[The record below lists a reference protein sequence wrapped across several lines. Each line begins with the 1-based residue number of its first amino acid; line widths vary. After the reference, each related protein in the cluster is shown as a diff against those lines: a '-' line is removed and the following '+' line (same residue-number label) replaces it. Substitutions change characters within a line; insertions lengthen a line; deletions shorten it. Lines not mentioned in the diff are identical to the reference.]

1 VFCGPAELDALEFPA
16 DAADTCST
24 LAPVNASS
32 AIVGYLRMRY
42 CMHMLDHRVQILL
55 DDERYQKVAREAKQR
70 GVSIAA
76 VFREALDRLPA
87 DAEVRRTAIDAILA
101 AESMSVPAD
110 PAELR
115 RELNAAHDRFEK

>member
-1 VFCGPAELDALEFPA
+1 
-16 DAADTCST
+16 
-24 LAPVNASS
+24 
-32 AIVGYLRMRY
+32 
-42 CMHMLDHRVQILL
+42 MHMLDHRVQILL
-55 DDERYQKVAREAKQR
+55 DDERYRKVAREAKRR

-76 VFREALDRLPA
+76 VIREALDRLPA

-115 RELNAAHDRFEK
+115 RELDAGHDRFQR

>member
-1 VFCGPAELDALEFPA
+1 MFCGPAELDALEFPA

-42 CMHMLDHRVQILL
+42 CMHMLDHRVQILH
-55 DDERYQKVAREAKQR
+55 DERYQKVAREVKRR

-115 RELNAAHDRFEK
+115 GELNAAHDRFVK